1 MISWA
6 KKSVWVF
13 LLMGAVMAGSSCKK
27 NRDATGVVIV
37 MKDSVNFIS
46 GDSVQVPVVQASV
59 RFYSD
64 QIGSDIDTLIY
75 TNTNGKATFVWF
87 EDAIIKYDV
96 TYQSFYELENYI
108 ILEQGETVEETVYID

>member
-1 MISWA
+1 MINWA

-13 LLMGAVMAGSSCKK
+13 VLIGAVMAGSSCKK

-64 QIGSDIDTLIY
+64 QVGSDIDTLIY

-87 EDAIIKYDV
+87 EDVIIKYDV